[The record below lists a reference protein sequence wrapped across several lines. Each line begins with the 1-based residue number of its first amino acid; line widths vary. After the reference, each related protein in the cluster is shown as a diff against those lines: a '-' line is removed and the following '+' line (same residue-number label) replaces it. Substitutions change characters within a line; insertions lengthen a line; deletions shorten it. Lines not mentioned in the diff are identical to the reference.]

1 MKRAIEVIKMNISRS
16 SLLGAIMLLCS
27 STIFAQQEP
36 AKPSAL
42 ITFNQAVAKA
52 AANQPL
58 VLQAEAAVRAS
69 EDRIGQTQGEYL
81 PRVTAAAGY
90 DYVSPKQFIGVG
102 SESVKIA
109 PENAYDF
116 HLDAGMLVYDFGK
129 RELKLKLARNAED
142 SALIGVESIRQS
154 IAYETARI
162 YYDLLFLKDEVQE
175 LDEQIGRLNEH
186 LEIAKKR
193 ESDGASIHLDV
204 LSTQI
209 RISKTA
215 NKRIDAATTFANQ
228 KIALRQLM
236 GLALDVDYDVTGN
249 FATVQEQRD
258 EQTLIATALAN
269 RPEMQAAL
277 KAENAE
283 ELGRSLANLGNYPSV
298 SVLAE
303 AGYRN
308 GLLTATNQNADAM
321 TFNWGV
327 GLRLSMPVFDG
338 LRNDKAKDEAESQA
352 EAAHQG
358 SEELRRNITAQVLQ
372 ALQDLSAS
380 QAQAINTRSQ
390 VEQAQEDT
398 NMTKLQYDLGAGTNA
413 DYLDSLET
421 LSSTKIDDF
430 NAQLKEAQSGLALQE
445 AIGDK
450 MPLGGL

>member
-1 MKRAIEVIKMNISRS
+1 MSVSRI
-16 SLLGAIMLLCS
+16 SLLGAIIVLCG

-36 AKPSAL
+36 VRPSVL
-42 ITFNQAVAKA
+42 ISFDQAITKA
-52 AANQPL
+52 TANQPL
-58 VLQAEAAVRAS
+58 ILQAEAAVQAA
-69 EDRIGQTQGEYL
+69 EDRVGQTKGEYL
-81 PRVTAAAGY
+81 PQVTAQAGY
-90 DYVSPKQFIGVG
+90 DYLNPTQYIGAG
-102 SESVKIA
+102 SESIQITPA
-109 PENAYDF
+109 NNYDF

-129 RELKLKLARNAED
+129 RELKLKLARNVED
-142 SALIGVESIRQS
+142 SALIGVDSIRQS
-154 IAYETARI
+154 IAYETAHI

-175 LDEQIGRLNEH
+175 LDEYIGRLNEH
-186 LEIAKKR
+186 LETAKKR

-209 RISKTA
+209 RIGKTS
-215 NKRIDAATTFANQ
+215 NKRIDAATAFAKQ

-249 FATVQEQRD
+249 FAPVQEQRD
-258 EQTLIATALAN
+258 QQTLIASALAN

-283 ELGRSLANLGNYPSV
+283 ELGRSLASLGKYPSV
-298 SVLAE
+298 SFLGE

-308 GLLTATNQNADAM
+308 GLLTATNQNVDAM
-321 TFNWGV
+321 TFTWGV
-327 GLRLSMPVFDG
+327 GVLLTMPVFDG
-338 LRNDKAKDEAESQA
+338 LRTDKAKDEADSKA

-380 QAQAINTRSQ
+380 HAQAINTRAQ
-390 VEQAQEDT
+390 LDQAQEDI
-398 NMTKLQYDLGAGTNA
+398 NMTKAQYDLGAGTNA

-430 NAQLKEAQSGLALQE
+430 TAQLKEAQSGLALQE

-450 MPLGGL
+450 MPQGGP